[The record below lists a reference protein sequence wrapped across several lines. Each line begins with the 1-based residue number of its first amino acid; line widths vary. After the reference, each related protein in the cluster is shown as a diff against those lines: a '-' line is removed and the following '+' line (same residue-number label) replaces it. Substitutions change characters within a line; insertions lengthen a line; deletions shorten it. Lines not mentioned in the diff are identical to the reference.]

1 MQQTVLQTH
10 GLTKRYGEH
19 DALHEV
25 SLTLNKGDVYG
36 LVGRNGAG
44 KTTFFKCIMGLAWPS
59 AGSIEINGEDA
70 HLGAAR
76 RQMGFLINPTFFPY
90 LNPYENLRYRCKVKG
105 IQDKGEVERLLKLV
119 GLGGVKKP
127 FKAFSLGM
135 KNRLGIA
142 GALLGSPPIVVL
154 DEPVNGLDPQ
164 GIIDMRAL
172 IKDIHV
178 NTGTTFLISSHILS
192 ELDLVATRFGFIEE
206 GVLLKEISHKD
217 LHERTKKTL
226 LIEVDDLAKAQ
237 AALKPLGITSEALSL
252 EQQSAEKYRLSLDS
266 HLDETSD
273 IARALVNADVELY
286 SLHQRETTLE
296 EYFVRLVGGQDA

>member
-1 MQQTVLQTH
+1 
-10 GLTKRYGEH
+10 
-19 DALHEV
+19 
-25 SLTLNKGDVYG
+25 
-36 LVGRNGAG
+36 
-44 KTTFFKCIMGLAWPS
+44 
-59 AGSIEINGEDA
+59 
-70 HLGAAR
+70 
-76 RQMGFLINPTFFPY
+76 
-90 LNPYENLRYRCKVKG
+90 
-105 IQDKGEVERLLKLV
+105 
-119 GLGGVKKP
+119 VKKP

-164 GIIDMRAL
+164 GIIDMREV
-172 IKDIHV
+172 IKDIHA

-226 LIEVDDLAKAQ
+226 LIEVDDPAKARE
-237 AALKPLGITSEALSL
+237 ALEPLGIGPESL
-252 EQQSAEKYRLSLDS
+252 EIVPKAPGLEQASAGRYRLTLDS
-266 HLDETSD
+266 HLDKTSE
-273 IARALVNADVELY
+273 IARALVHADVQLY
-286 SLHQRETTLE
+286 NLHQRETTLE

>member
-1 MQQTVLQTH
+1 MQKTVLMTQ
-10 GLTKRYGEH
+10 GLTKSYGENR
-19 DALHEV
+19 ALNEV
-25 SLTLNKGDVYG
+25 SLTLFKGDVYG

-44 KTTFFKCIMGLAWPS
+44 KTTLFKCIMGLAKPS
-59 AGSIEINGEDA
+59 AGSIEINGESGN
-70 HLGAAR
+70 LGAAR

-90 LNPYENLRYRCKVKG
+90 LNPYENLRYHCKVKG
-105 IQDKGEVERLLKLV
+105 IPDKGEVERLLRLV
-119 GLGGVKKP
+119 GLDGVKKP

-164 GIIDMRAL
+164 GIIDMREV
-172 IKDIHV
+172 IKDIHA
-178 NTGTTFLISSHILS
+178 NTETTFLISSHILS

-226 LIEVDDLAKAQ
+226 LLEVDDLDKTQ
-237 AALKPLGITSEALSL
+237 AALKSLGIESEALSQ
-252 EQQSAEKYRLSLDS
+252 EQTSASRYRLSLDS
-266 HLDETSD
+266 HLDKTNE
-273 IARALVNADVELY
+273 IARALVHADVQLY
-286 SLHQRETTLE
+286 NLHQRETTLE
-296 EYFVRLVGGQDA
+296 EYFVRLVGGGDA

>member
-1 MQQTVLQTH
+1 
-10 GLTKRYGEH
+10 
-19 DALHEV
+19 
-25 SLTLNKGDVYG
+25 VYG

-44 KTTFFKCIMGLAWPS
+44 KTTFFKCVMGLAKPS
-59 AGSIEINGEDA
+59 AGAIEIYGESTN
-70 HLGAAR
+70 LGAAR
-76 RQMGFLINPTFFPY
+76 QQMGFLINPTFFPY
-90 LNPYENLRYRCKVKG
+90 LNAYENLRYRCKIKG
-105 IQDKGEVERLLKLV
+105 IQDKGEVERLLALV

-164 GIIDMRAL
+164 GIIDMREV
-172 IKDIHV
+172 IKNIHAQ
-178 NTGTTFLISSHILS
+178 GKTTFIISSHILS

-226 LIEVDDLAKAQ
+226 LIEIDDPAKAQ
-237 AALKPLGITSEALSL
+237 AALKPLGIEPASL
-252 EQQSAEKYRLSLDS
+252 KIESRAPAPEQPQTNRFRLTLDS
-266 HLDETSD
+266 HLNETSE
-273 IARALVNADVELY
+273 IARALVNAEVKLY
-286 SLHQRETTLE
+286 NLHQRETTLE